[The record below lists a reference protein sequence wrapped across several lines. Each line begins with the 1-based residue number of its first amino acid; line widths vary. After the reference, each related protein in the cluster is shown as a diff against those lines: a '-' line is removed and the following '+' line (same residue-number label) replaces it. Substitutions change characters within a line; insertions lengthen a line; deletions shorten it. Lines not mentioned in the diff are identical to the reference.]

1 MPTPIRNDEIRA
13 IPLESLRRTISTP
26 RSHYDEAHLERLT
39 RSISR
44 RGLLQPLVVRP
55 IGATQFEV
63 VAGEGRFIA
72 AQRAGLER
80 IDCRVRLYADSHD
93 DTAPLGDVDALEDA
107 FIENVIREDLTGLE
121 KAEAMLELI
130 AHRVGE
136 TPAFVLKRLAV
147 MHNRKRRKR
156 NDVITELKSDEDILQ
171 VFVDLGA
178 ITWQG
183 FFTNWAPLLNL
194 EPEVKRLVQH
204 RKLNYTLAKRL
215 NQLEPDKRGELVQ
228 AIETGLSGQALQQAI
243 NQVLGKSKSEA
254 ERQLERIRKGV
265 KTKGITTRVR
275 DLFDQ
280 IECELESVQT
290 VSG

>member
-1 MPTPIRNDEIRA
+1 MPNPIRNDEIRA
-13 IPLESLRRTISTP
+13 IPLECLRRTISTP
-26 RSHYDEAHLERLT
+26 RSHYDEAHLERLA

-44 RGLLQPLVVRP
+44 RGLLHPLIVRP
-55 IGATQFEV
+55 VGGEQFEV
-63 VAGEGRFIA
+63 VAGEGRLIA
-72 AQRAGLER
+72 AKRAGLER
-80 IDCRVRLYADSHD
+80 VDCRVRLYADPLE

-136 TPAFVLKRLAV
+136 TPTFVLARLAV

-156 NDVITELKSDEDILQ
+156 NDVITELESDERILK
-171 VFVDLGA
+171 VFADLGA

-194 EPEVKRLVQH
+194 EPEVKRLVQ
-204 RKLNYTLAKRL
+204 RRQVNYTLAKRL
-215 NQLEPDKRGELVQ
+215 NQLEPDKRGELVR

-243 NQVLGKSKSEA
+243 NQALGKTTSEA
-254 ERQLERIRKGV
+254 ERQFERIRKGV

-280 IECELESVQT
+280 IECELESAPP